1 MPSDDSKTYFERDE
15 WHAMNSTGQ
24 KEADMNGPVV
34 TKEHNQVLALVNE
47 AVDLHTLPV
56 VVLEADRLMRDPRTS
71 AQDIAKVISRDI
83 ALAERV
89 LRLAN
94 SAYYGFQRRIG
105 NLTQA
110 VVLLGFQTV
119 RNLLLTVSVIDSF
132 RPGSHDDFD
141 YPAFWAHSVA
151 SAIVSGEVGRQ
162 SNFPE
167 AEEGYVAGLL
177 HDVGTLLIAQHFPA
191 IQHQI
196 STLVAEGQC
205 KLEAERSVL
214 GLDHSDVGSKLAF
227 SWGLPEPVAMAI
239 RDHHTPA
246 GSMGAPTLSEVVQL
260 SDCLV
265 HSLGYPAPVEPLMP
279 VCDELSLRLG
289 YDEATLAQWITACRA
304 ALDDA
309 SEFFEFI
316 GSKAGEPSEE

>member
-1 MPSDDSKTYFERDE
+1 
-15 WHAMNSTGQ
+15 
-24 KEADMNGPVV
+24 MNGRVV
-34 TKEHNQVLALVNE
+34 TKEHDRVLALINE

-56 VVLEADRLMRDPRTS
+56 VVIEADRLMRDPRTS
-71 AQDIAKVISRDI
+71 AQDIAKVIARDI

-141 YPAFWAHSVA
+141 YSAFWAHSVA
-151 SAIVSGEVGRQ
+151 TAMVAGEVGRQ
-162 SNFPE
+162 GEFDD
-167 AEEGYVAGLL
+167 AEEGYVTGLM

-191 IQHQI
+191 VQHQI
-196 STLVAEGQC
+196 SQRVAAGEC
-205 KLEAERSVL
+205 KLEAERAL
-214 GLDHSDVGSKLAF
+214 IDLDHSDVGSKLAT
-227 SWGLPEPVAMAI
+227 SWGLPEAVTVGI
-239 RDHHTPA
+239 RDHHTP
-246 GSMGAPTLSEVVQL
+246 SGAIGNPTLSEIVQL
-260 SDCLV
+260 SDCLS
-265 HSLGYPAPVEPLMP
+265 HALGYPAPVEPLLP
-279 VCDELSLRLG
+279 VCEDLSLRLG
-289 YDEATLAQWITACRA
+289 YDEARLARWIDACKV

-316 GSKAGEPSEE
+316 GSKASEPSND

>member
-1 MPSDDSKTYFERDE
+1 
-15 WHAMNSTGQ
+15 
-24 KEADMNGPVV
+24 MNGRVV
-34 TKEHNQVLALVNE
+34 TQEQDKVLALVKE

-56 VVLEADRLMRDPRTS
+56 VVLEADRLMRDQRTS

-132 RPGSHDDFD
+132 RPGSHDKFD

-151 SAIVSGEVGRQ
+151 TAIIAGEVGRQ
-162 SNFPE
+162 GKFAD

-177 HDVGTLLIAQHFPA
+177 HDVGTLLIAQHFPVV
-191 IQHQI
+191 QHQI
-196 STLVAEGQC
+196 STRVANGEC
-205 KLEAERSVL
+205 KLEAERAIL
-214 GLDHSDVGSKLAF
+214 GLDHSDVGSKLAV
-227 SWGLPEPVAMAI
+227 SWGLPQSVTAAI
-239 RDHHTPA
+239 RDHHVPS
-246 GSMGAPTLSEVVQL
+246 GSMGNPTLSEIVQL
-260 SDCLV
+260 SDCLA
-265 HSLGYPAPVEPLMP
+265 HAFGFGAPVEPLMA
-279 VCDELSLRLG
+279 VCDDLSLRLG
-289 YDEATLAQWITACRA
+289 YDEARLASWIEACKV

-309 SEFFEFI
+309 AEFFEFI
-316 GSKAGEPSEE
+316 GSKAAEVATADDSEPANITDESAL